1 MVINEE
7 KKTDIQ
13 RAQLIVAA
21 VTLEF
26 GTPYMDVK
34 SKTRGSSDICFARQ
48 LSMYLMNVI
57 YGISL
62 SRIGRAFNRD
72 RSTASHACNVIEDY
86 REDPQLDDKVARLE
100 QFLDASRALA
110 TSEEV
115 SL

>member
-1 MVINEE
+1 MVIND
-7 KKTDIQ
+7 KTKTDVQ

-26 GTPYMDVK
+26 GIAYMDVK
-34 SKTRGSSDICFARQ
+34 SKTRGSNDMCFARQ

-62 SRIGRAFNRD
+62 SRIGRTFNRD

-86 REDPQLDDKVARLE
+86 REDPQLDRKIARLE
-100 QFLDASRALA
+100 AFLKASRSIAV
-110 TSEEV
+110 SEEL

>member
-1 MVINEE
+1 MVINDNT
-7 KKTDIQ
+7 KTDIQ

-34 SKTRGSSDICFARQ
+34 SKSRGSSDVCFARQ
-48 LSMYLMNVI
+48 LSIYLMNVV

-72 RSTASHACNVIEDY
+72 RSTASHACNVMEDY
-86 REDPQLDDKVARLE
+86 REDPQLDKKIARLE
-100 QFLDASRALA
+100 EFLNASTTLSAC
-110 TSEEV
+110 EGV